1 MIKRRVVLQH
11 FRCSQELF
19 LTVDLTDERDRGG
32 RSLVTIEESTQGAST
47 QEILDVAA
55 AIENTVNV
63 DSCFGNE
70 V

>member
-1 MIKRRVVLQH
+1 MKRRFVLQR
-11 FRCSQELF
+11 FRDGQELF
-19 LTVDLTDERDRGG
+19 LAVDLADERDTGR
-32 RSLVTIEESTQGAST
+32 RSLVTIEESTQEAST
-47 QEILDVAA
+47 QDILDVAA